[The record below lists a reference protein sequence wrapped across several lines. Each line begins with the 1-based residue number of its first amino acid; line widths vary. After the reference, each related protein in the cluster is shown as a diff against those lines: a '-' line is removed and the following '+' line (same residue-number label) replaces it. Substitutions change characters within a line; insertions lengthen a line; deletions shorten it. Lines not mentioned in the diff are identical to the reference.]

1 MYPVQHGIRRLSNH
15 PLDLDLGKNGIH
27 ARALS
32 YPRDRKRLRFTITPP
47 QIAVVVERVTI
58 DMKLGRMMLL
68 ANRPSSASQGF
79 AMVEVLMG
87 IMLTFIFTMIATQ
100 AMVMATA
107 IKVRGQ
113 ELSEATNWI
122 QADVESVKSLSNSLN
137 YNSSTS
143 TYTIDVSRCNAT
155 SSSSGYASNL
165 QSQSSIGASNTI
177 AKTSTLG
184 NRPYTLRRVSTI
196 KPVAPFNVLQ
206 LDYGVYKASDTAYTT
221 PIAQFRTEVIPG
233 ASFSCR

>member
-1 MYPVQHGIRRLSNH
+1 
-15 PLDLDLGKNGIH
+15 
-27 ARALS
+27 
-32 YPRDRKRLRFTITPP
+32 
-47 QIAVVVERVTI
+47 
-58 DMKLGRMMLL
+58 MKLGKMMLL
-68 ANRPSSASQGF
+68 ANRRSSASQGF
-79 AMVEVLMG
+79 TMVEVLIA
-87 IMLTFIFTMIATQ
+87 IMLTFIFTMIAMQ
-100 AMVMATA
+100 AIVMATA

-143 TYTIDVSRCNAT
+143 TYTIDTSRCNAT
-155 SSSSGYASNL
+155 SSSDGYASNL

-184 NRPYTLRRVSTI
+184 SRPYTLRRVSTI
-196 KPVAPFNVLQ
+196 KPGAPFNVLQ
-206 LDYGVYKASDTAYTT
+206 LDYGVYRADDTAYTT
-221 PIAQFRTEVIPG
+221 PIAQFHTEVIPG